1 MILTRHIVPDHRIK
15 LRESYAAGSAL
26 MALFGMLLV
35 VRHISTGG
43 VMHAA
48 FVSTAEL
55 AAYGCVA
62 MAFGAILR
70 RAFDG
75 SRALEEVGEAVLVLA
90 TLYYAIGVGM
100 FRCPPAVGEPVGA
113 WPVVNMLSVIYLFP
127 VLMAAGALALL
138 GRRTPR
144 QLGAVVVGI
153 VAPLF
158 VAWIGF
164 SIRHAFHGSHFW
176 SGGAA
181 GGEHL
186 AYSLAMAVGSVAML
200 LWGMRT
206 KNRAWRMAGLAAIGV
221 CTCKVFLF
229 DASGTEGIYRALSF
243 LGLGVSLMGLGYLYN
258 RFVIRDFAVGGP
270 LPPAGLP
277 ARESIVVVESVDQV
291 AHSVPPTGAP
301 APGAPGSAA

>member
-1 MILTRHIVPDHRIK
+1 
-15 LRESYAAGSAL
+15 
-26 MALFGMLLV
+26 
-35 VRHISTGG
+35 
-43 VMHAA
+43 
-48 FVSTAEL
+48 
-55 AAYGCVA
+55 
-62 MAFGAILR
+62 
-70 RAFDG
+70 
-75 SRALEEVGEAVLVLA
+75 
-90 TLYYAIGVGM
+90 M

-113 WPVVNMLSVIYLFP
+113 LPVFNMLSVIYLFP

-258 RFVIRDFAVGGP
+258 RFVIRDFAAGGP